1 MSKYEMFLIGGSSM
15 AVFAVLL
22 LFSAGAHDQPLRKSM
37 AFSLL
42 AAGLL
47 YMADRYSPGGINP
60 GDIPGTFIKFVRMFF

>member
-1 MSKYEMFLIGGSSM
+1 MSKYEMFLIGGASM
-15 AVFAVLL
+15 AAFAVLL

-47 YMADRYSPGGINP
+47 YMADKYSPGGIDA
-60 GDIPGTFIKFVRMFF
+60 GDVPRTFVKFVAMFF